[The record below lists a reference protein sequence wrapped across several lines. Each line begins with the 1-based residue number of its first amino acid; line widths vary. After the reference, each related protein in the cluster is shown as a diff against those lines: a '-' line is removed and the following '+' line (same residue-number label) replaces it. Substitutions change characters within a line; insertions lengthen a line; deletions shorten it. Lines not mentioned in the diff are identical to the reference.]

1 MRERENPRGDRYAF
15 YLCLISCEWKS
26 LERKHFFFLAHTYCF
41 LSPLRQ
47 NVDFVI
53 CFPNAVLYC
62 AVIIEFLCLLWAIA
76 CLGVRD
82 TPPVRH

>member
-1 MRERENPRGDRYAF
+1 MREREPARRQICILSVFDFLRMEVA
-15 YLCLISCEWKS
+15 
-26 LERKHFFFLAHTYCF
+26 RKKTFFFLAHTYCF